1 MHLICSRE
9 EPSHSHSIYCV
20 SMENYLTLHNT
31 DVQSEDYSNSFVC
44 CICLDLLY
52 KPVVL
57 ACGHISCFWCI
68 HRSMSNRRKSH
79 CPICRHTYN
88 HFPNICW
95 MLHLLLLKIYPIAY
109 KIREQQILGEEKKIG
124 IFSSQIDNHGCELLV
139 NTKVDHLEDSAN
151 SSTAVSASAS
161 KVGSLQY
168 VEQLESVSLI
178 LNNGTPI
185 SKQNSVRT
193 VAAMKKKFP
202 ENKLNNCK
210 QISIADVKCTA
221 CKQLLFNPVVLNCG
235 HGCMKAGKLQAP
247 SEFWRRYN
255 MMFPIIGVRYKCIDC
270 VEAVGFDLCGHCY
283 HTRSII
289 PGRFNQQ
296 HTPEHR
302 LELVKPKNIH
312 DMMVSLVGAELEDGS
327 PAHVMGDNVF
337 LGNQS

>member
-1 MHLICSRE
+1 M
-9 EPSHSHSIYCV
+9 
-20 SMENYLTLHNT
+20 
-31 DVQSEDYSNSFVC
+31 
-44 CICLDLLY
+44 
-52 KPVVL
+52 
-57 ACGHISCFWCI
+57 
-68 HRSMSNRRKSH
+68 
-79 CPICRHTYN
+79 
-88 HFPNICW
+88 
-95 MLHLLLLKIYPIAY
+95 
-109 KIREQQILGEEKKIG
+109 
-124 IFSSQIDNHGCELLV
+124 
-139 NTKVDHLEDSAN
+139 
-151 SSTAVSASAS
+151 
-161 KVGSLQY
+161 
-168 VEQLESVSLI
+168 EQLESVSLI

-235 HGCMKAGKLQAP
+235 HGCMKAGKLRSPVNSGEDITWWADP
-247 SEFWRRYN
+247 HPTVHVKFGCDSCG
-255 MMFPIIGVRYKCIDC
+255 MFPIIGERYKCIDC

-296 HTPEHR
+296 HTR

-312 DMMVSLVGAELEDGS
+312 DMMVSLVGAELGDGS